1 MLVSAAEDVG
11 DSQSALIEDYAIIGD
26 GRTVALVQRNGSIDW
41 LCWPR
46 LDSPAAFAALL
57 GRPEHGRWLLA
68 PQGEATTSRAY
79 EDGGLVLVTHHESDA
94 GTVRVIDLMPMDR
107 GASAV
112 LRIVEGVSGKVPMRC
127 EIVLRPDY
135 GRTIPWVE
143 RVGDR
148 GGRYAW
154 QAIAGPDLFVI
165 ESPVEL
171 HGEDMRSVAEFEI
184 GEGERLEFRIAH
196 GSSHGEPPEPD
207 GIERSVEVTRRYW
220 SSFSSR
226 QSMFCEAEP
235 RWQKAIGQSLV
246 ALKALSYPETGG
258 IAAAATTSL
267 PEDLGGV
274 RNWDYRY
281 CWLRDA
287 AFTLTAFMQSGYT
300 REACAYR
307 DWLVR
312 AIAGTADQTQIMY
325 GLAGERTLTEWEVEW
340 LPGYENS
347 RPVRIGNAA
356 AEQFQID
363 VYGETID
370 ALQRADELGIPHHER
385 GEVLRNEI
393 MRFLERNWGERDDGI
408 WEIRGPRQHYTHSKV
423 MAWVAFDRAARH
435 AEEEGEDG
443 DAEHWRAIADTIH
456 AEVCEKGYDAKRRT
470 FVQHY
475 GTDALD
481 ASLLLLPIYGFLPA
495 DDERMVGTVKAVEED
510 LVHDGF
516 VHRYQTE
523 DGADGLE
530 GGEGTFIICSYW
542 LARVYAKQ
550 GRVHDA
556 RAIFERLLEVRNDVG
571 LMAEEYDP
579 KTKRQLGNFP
589 QAFSHVGLINTAA
602 EILRAEGK
610 LDE

>member
-1 MLVSAAEDVG
+1 MKSHDTLPEP
-11 DSQSALIEDYAIIGD
+11 QSAPIEDYAIIGD
-26 GRTVALVQRNGSIDW
+26 GLTVALVCKNGSIDW

-46 LDSPAAFAALL
+46 LDSPACFAALL
-57 GRPEHGRWLLA
+57 GAPQHGRWLIA
-68 PQGEATTSRAY
+68 PREEAEVSREY
-79 EDGGLVLVTHHESDA
+79 EDGGLVLVTTFKCES
-94 GTVRVIDLMPMDR
+94 GTVRVRDLMPMDKR
-107 GASAV
+107 ASAV
-112 LRIVEGVSGKVPMRC
+112 LRIVEGVEGRVPMRC

-135 GRTIPWVE
+135 GRTVPWVE
-143 RVGDR
+143 RMPDR

-154 QAIAGPDLFVI
+154 QAVAGPDRFVI
-165 ESPVEL
+165 ESPVEF
-171 HGEDMRSVAEFEI
+171 HGEDMRTVGEFDVAE
-184 GEGERLEFRIAH
+184 GETKAFRISH

-207 GIERSVEVTRRYW
+207 SFDRSLKVTRRYW
-220 SSFSSR
+220 SGFSSR
-226 QSMFCEAEP
+226 KKTFCEAEP
-235 RWQKAIGQSLV
+235 KWQEAVERSLV
-246 ALKALSYPETGG
+246 TLKALAYFETGG

-287 AFTLTAFMQSGYT
+287 AFVLTAFMQSGYT

-312 AIAGTADQTQIMY
+312 AIAGTAEQTQIMY
-325 GLAGERTLTEWEVEW
+325 GLAGERTLTEWEIDW

-385 GEVLRNEI
+385 GEVMRREI
-393 MRFLERNWGERDDGI
+393 MRFLERNWRERDDGI
-408 WEIRGPRQHYTHSKV
+408 WEIRGPRQHYVHSKV
-423 MAWVAFDRAARH
+423 MAWVAFDRAANH
-435 AEEEGEDG
+435 ARERGEDEQ
-443 DAEHWRAIADTIH
+443 ATHWREIADTIH
-456 AEVCEKGYDAKRRT
+456 AEVCDKGFDQKRGS
-470 FVQHY
+470 FKQHY
-475 GTDALD
+475 GSNDLD
-481 ASLLLLPIYGFLPA
+481 ASLLLIPIYGFLPA

-510 LVHDGF
+510 LVHEGF

-523 DGADGLE
+523 GGADGLK

-550 GRVHDA
+550 GRVDEA
-556 RAIFERLLEVRNDVG
+556 REIFERLLRIRNDVG

-579 KTKRQLGNFP
+579 KTGRQLGNFP

-610 LDE
+610 LDD